1 MQEARSR
8 CLIELQ
14 KIAIITPSHARR
26 NRKNVVLATGP
37 LIFQR
42 HDFFRIYKGRGLA
55 ATHPERPSAYFNQ
68 ILAAV
73 MGNTTTM
80 ISGHTVIDEKKKTSP
95 RKWKKDEHLACL
107 GKRASHLFRSSNAS
121 LPSPPASAISA
132 AWSRDQRWRSRRS
145 EILHSRSFLP
155 ALLRESRASDRS
167 KVRALW

>member
-80 ISGHTVIDEKKKTSP
+80 ISDHTVIDEKKNIA
-95 RKWKKDEHLACL
+95 EEMEE
-107 GKRASHLFRSSNAS
+107 GRASCVSRQTSV
-121 LPSPPASAISA
+121 SPI
-132 AWSRDQRWRSRRS
+132 
-145 EILHSRSFLP
+145 
-155 ALLRESRASDRS
+155 
-167 KVRALW
+167 